1 MRLKVWL
8 GSGWN
13 LRVSIFEGS
22 ELAEEAE
29 RLAESDAQPLKRAR
43 NLSLKEQYPTL
54 PHPSKPC
61 LDFICFEISMTCSLD
76 LINPSLC
83 LSIVTSSSPY
93 KPLSVYMSISSSRER
108 DSLKA
113 QTHI

>member
-1 MRLKVWL
+1 MWL
-8 GSGWN
+8 GLGWN

-29 RLAESDAQPLKRAR
+29 RLAESDAQPLKRAH
-43 NLSLKEQYPTL
+43 NLLEEQYPTL
-54 PHPSKPC
+54 PHPSNPC
-61 LDFICFEISMTCSLD
+61 LDFIGFEISMTCSLD

-83 LSIVTSSSPY
+83 LSIVTSYSPY